1 MFSIIKGPLKQKLAT
16 KYYKFLNFI
25 VFENLCSI
33 YSFKKLLNPEKVGN
47 IEKFREKKGFGS
59 KIRPWFPFPIPQPC
73 FGCTLHAHSRRNPY
87 SWKNEKTLWNLATF
101 TALDQDRTLL
111 SKKVLII
118 LSFICG
124 LTPSQIRELKL
135 KDLYK
140 DHNSGNLCLRLK
152 QSSKTEKTCQI
163 PSEKYSKVVTQ
174 YFDRIYE
181 DTGSAEG

>member
-1 MFSIIKGPLKQKLAT
+1 M
-16 KYYKFLNFI
+16 
-25 VFENLCSI
+25 
-33 YSFKKLLNPEKVGN
+33 
-47 IEKFREKKGFGS
+47 
-59 KIRPWFPFPIPQPC
+59 
-73 FGCTLHAHSRRNPY
+73 
-87 SWKNEKTLWNLATF
+87 
-101 TALDQDRTLL
+101 DQDRTLL

>member
-1 MFSIIKGPLKQKLAT
+1 MTHQDVE
-16 KYYKFLNFI
+16 KFL
-25 VFENLCSI
+25 SD
-33 YSFKKLLNPEKVGN
+33 K
-47 IEKFREKKGFGS
+47 
-59 KIRPWFPFPIPQPC
+59 
-73 FGCTLHAHSRRNPY
+73 
-87 SWKNEKTLWNLATF
+87 
-101 TALDQDRTLL
+101 ALDQDRTLL

-124 LTPSQIRELKL
+124 LTPGQIRELKL

-140 DHNSGNLCLRLK
+140 DHNSGNLCLKLK

-181 DTGSAEG
+181 DTGSAEGYLMRTVHGYKFMEKRMGVNTIFAVGSDIARYLKLVNPEKYGINAPPNFPTAHTAPW

>member
-1 MFSIIKGPLKQKLAT
+1 MKNLYSGTHCGGFQ
-16 KYYKFLNFI
+16 FLLILDLWVISFHTAI
-25 VFENLCSI
+25 VFALGKNLL
-33 YSFKKLLNPEKVGN
+33 FKSVLGHCAWFRFPILQPGFGWK
-47 IEKFREKKGFGS
+47 IEK
-59 KIRPWFPFPIPQPC
+59 
-73 FGCTLHAHSRRNPY
+73 A
-87 SWKNEKTLWNLATF
+87 LWNLATF

-163 PSEKYSKVVTQ
+163 PSEKYSKVVAQ